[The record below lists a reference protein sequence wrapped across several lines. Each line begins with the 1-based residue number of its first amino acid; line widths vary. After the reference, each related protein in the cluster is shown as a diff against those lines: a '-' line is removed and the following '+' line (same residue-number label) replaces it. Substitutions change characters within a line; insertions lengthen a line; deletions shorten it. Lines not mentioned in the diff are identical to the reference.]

1 MTWNNEQE
9 QNAYREYG
17 GYTGSSHYQEQAY
30 TQQQQ
35 QQAYQQPMQ
44 GARPIYEQPP
54 FTVSSPYSDGRVA
67 ATFCYTFGWLSGLL
81 FLLYGAQKPLVRFH
95 ALQSLIFFGGINLID
110 VGLIRMIIVTHHYWW
125 YSMGM
130 GSIWLLFFFLFMLL
144 NFVAFVGWIVA
155 MVQTAQ
161 GTYYKLPLVGNILAR
176 KSKLRTPPRW

>member
-35 QQAYQQPMQ
+35 QAYQQPMQ
-44 GARPIYEQPP
+44 GARPIYDQPP
-54 FTVSSPYSDGRVA
+54 FTVASPYSDGRIA
-67 ATFCYTFGWLSGLL
+67 ATLCYTFGWLSGLL

-110 VGLIRMIIVTHHYWW
+110 VGLIRMIFATHY
-125 YSMGM
+125 YYMGQL
-130 GSIWLLFFFLFMLL
+130 WFLFFFLFMLL
-144 NFVAFVGWIVA
+144 NFVAFVGWIVV

-161 GTYYKLPLVGNILAR
+161 GTFYKLPLVGNILE
-176 KSKLRTPPRW
+176 KSIKLRTPPRW